1 MLYTPERLRII
12 GAEATKIDSVFSL
25 ADRIGLLHDS
35 YALAEAG
42 YLEISGVLTLYRL
55 LREEKESKRDLLLS
69 TVRSQLIKGLYRYG
83 VESCCG

>member
-12 GAEATKIDSVFSL
+12 GAEATKADSVFSL

-35 YALAEAG
+35 YALAKAG

-55 LREEKESKRDLLLS
+55 FREEKESKRVVL
-69 TVRSQLIKGLYRYG
+69 VRCEKSAHQRP
-83 VESCCG
+83 V